1 MGLKGSLA
9 KLGAGGAASYIITSL
24 MLLCSFYYFLIDI
37 SSKNKK
43 TAENLSY
50 PWLICS
56 SFVTVLIF
64 ASSQVT
70 SLLQPAA
77 MGCALTLT
85 ASCIMCCCAS
95 SFSGIKGKR

>member
-24 MLLCSFYYFLIDI
+24 LLLSSFYYFMLNI
-37 SSKNKK
+37 SSKNEK
-43 TAENLSY
+43 TAQGIAI
-50 PWLICS
+50 PWLVCS
-56 SFVTVLIF
+56 SCIGVLIF

-95 SFSGIKGKR
+95 SFSGLKKK